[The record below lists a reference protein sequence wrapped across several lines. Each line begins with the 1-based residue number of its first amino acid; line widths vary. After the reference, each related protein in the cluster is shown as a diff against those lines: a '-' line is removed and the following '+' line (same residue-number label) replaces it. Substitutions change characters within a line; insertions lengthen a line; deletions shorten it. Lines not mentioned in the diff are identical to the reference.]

1 MGMKDAKEQFSIVV
15 LKMAQSKASLKD
27 RILNAYL
34 KFHLVKPEDL
44 PEGCEK
50 KYKRLMDTLTR
61 EEAIGNEGN
70 LVATLNKMS
79 EQELKDIIEEICS
92 ISREIDRTYA
102 D

>member
-15 LKMAQSKASLKD
+15 LKMAQSQASLKD

-34 KFHLVKPEDL
+34 NFHLVKPEDL
-44 PEGCEK
+44 PERCEK
-50 KYKRLMDTLTR
+50 KYIRLMDTFTP

-70 LVATLNKMS
+70 LMATLNKMS